1 MSKKR
6 LTNRKSEAIRRL
18 LDRWYISY
26 HTIGYEGPKDV
37 FGIPISKINTRVIA
51 DLWIANIKEGQAMYD
66 SFDEDI
72 REQIE
77 YAEELYNDT
86 IDG

>member
-6 LTNRKSEAIRRL
+6 LTKRKSEAIRRL
-18 LDRWYISY
+18 LDRWYESY
-26 HTIGYEGPKDV
+26 YLIGLEGPKEV
-37 FGIPISKINTRVIA
+37 FGIPLSRINTRVVT
-51 DLWIANIKEGQAMYD
+51 DLWIANIKENHERND

-72 REQIE
+72 RMDVE
-77 YAEELYNDT
+77 YAEEQYNYT

>member
-6 LTNRKSEAIRRL
+6 LTKSKSEAIRRL

-26 HTIGYEGPKDV
+26 DHIAYEGPSEI
-37 FGIPISKINTRVIA
+37 FGIPLSRINTRVVT
-51 DLWIANIKEGQAMYD
+51 DLWIANIKESQAIND

-72 REQIE
+72 KEKIE